1 MKKQLNLHDS
11 QILKII
17 TNPVTGSMQI
27 ILSYLSGRIM
37 EIRIDRIKQVK
48 QDNIDCLSLFYE
60 SGGGIDDDYIE
71 ETEGEKTLFLSG
83 ILNFNS
89 EKHEN
94 IYWSFL
100 ITADDIDI
108 LEHSISDDMVDF
120 LYDNDFISFNKMI

>member
-37 EIRIDRIKQVK
+37 EIRIDGIKQVK

-71 ETEGEKTLFLSG
+71 ETECEKTLFLSG
-83 ILNFNS
+83 ILNFKS
-89 EKHEN
+89 EEHEN
-94 IYWSFL
+94 IYWSFS
-100 ITADDIDI
+100 ITAEDIDI
-108 LEHSISDDMVDF
+108 LEHSISDDMVEF